1 MLCFFWKR
9 MWKFMA
15 VKAIL
20 FDLDGTL
27 LDTLDDL
34 KDSVNHMLGAFGYP
48 PRSREYVREA
58 VGNGVRN
65 LIIRSLPEG
74 EGAER
79 VEECLNA
86 FRAHYSQN
94 LDNKTAPYPGVT
106 DMLRA
111 MKEQGVSAGVVSNK
125 YDGAV
130 AALCEKHFGDLIQVA
145 IGERPGVGR
154 KPEPDSVL
162 YALEL
167 LGAKREEAVYVGDS
181 DVDVETARN
190 AGLRCV
196 AVSWG
201 FRPRESLLAAGPD
214 KIVDAVSA
222 LLPAA
227 LSL

>member
-1 MLCFFWKR
+1 MT
-9 MWKFMA
+9 

-48 PRSREYVREA
+48 QRSREYVREA

-65 LIIRSLPEG
+65 LIVRSLPEG
-74 EGAER
+74 EGAKR
-79 VEECLNA
+79 VDECLNA
-86 FRAHYSQN
+86 FRAHYSKN

-106 DMLRA
+106 DMLLEL
-111 MKEQGVSAGVVSNK
+111 KEKGIRAGVVSNK

-130 AALCEKHFGDLIQVA
+130 VALCKKHFGDLVQVA
-145 IGERPGVGR
+145 IGERPGLGR
-154 KPEPDSVL
+154 KPEPDS
-162 YALEL
+162 ALLAMEL
-167 LGAKREEAVYVGDS
+167 LGASPEHTVYVGDS

-190 AGLRCV
+190 AGLKCV

-201 FRPRESLLAAGPD
+201 FRPRESLMAADPD
-214 KIVDAVSA
+214 IIVDEVSA

>member
-1 MLCFFWKR
+1 MT
-9 MWKFMA
+9 

-34 KDSVNHMLGAFGYP
+34 ADSVNHMLGAFGYP
-48 PRSREYVREA
+48 TRSRETVREA

-65 LIIRSLPEG
+65 LIVRVLPEG
-74 EGAER
+74 EGTAR
-79 VEECLNA
+79 VDECLNA

-94 LDNKTAPYPGVT
+94 LDNKTGPYPGVM
-106 DMLRA
+106 DLLWELRE
-111 MKEQGVSAGVVSNK
+111 KGIKAGVVSNK

-130 AALCEKHFGDLIQVA
+130 VALCKKHFGDLVQVA
-145 IGERPGVGR
+145 IGERPGLGR
-154 KPEPDSVL
+154 KPDPGS
-162 YALEL
+162 ALLAMEL
-167 LGAKREEAVYVGDS
+167 LGAQREHTVYVGDS

-201 FRPRESLLAAGPD
+201 FRPRESLVAAGPD
-214 KIVDAVSA
+214 AVVDEISA

-227 LSL
+227 LAL

>member
-1 MLCFFWKR
+1 M
-9 MWKFMA
+9 MT
-15 VKAIL
+15 VGAIL

-34 KDSVNHMLGAFGYP
+34 TDSVNHVLGVFGYP
-48 PRSREYVREA
+48 PRSREYVRQA

-65 LIIRSLPEG
+65 LIVRSLPEG
-74 EGAER
+74 ENAAR
-79 VEECLNA
+79 VDECLNV
-86 FRAHYSQN
+86 FRSHYSKN
-94 LDNKTAPYPGVT
+94 LDNKTTPYPGVM

-111 MKEQGVSAGVVSNK
+111 AKEGGILAGVVSNK

-130 AALCEKHFGDLIQVA
+130 SALCEKHFGDLVQVA
-145 IGERPGVGR
+145 IGERPGMGR
-154 KPEPDSVL
+154 KPKPDSAL
-162 YALEL
+162 YAMEL
-167 LGAKREEAVYVGDS
+167 LGAGPEHTVYVGDS

-190 AGLRCV
+190 AGLKCV

-201 FRPRESLLAAGPD
+201 FRPRESLVAAGAD
-214 KIVDAVSA
+214 AVVDEVSA

>member
-1 MLCFFWKR
+1 M
-9 MWKFMA
+9 MT

-34 KDSVNHMLGAFGYP
+34 MDSVNHMLGAFGYP

-58 VGNGVRN
+58 VGNGVKN
-65 LIIRSLPEG
+65 LIVRSLPEG
-74 EGAER
+74 ERSER
-79 VEECLNA
+79 VEECLSA
-86 FRAHYSQN
+86 FRAHYSRN

-106 DMLRA
+106 GMLREL
-111 MKEQGVSAGVVSNK
+111 MEKGIRAGVVSNK

-130 AALCEKHFGDLIQVA
+130 VALCKKHFGDLVQVA
-145 IGERPGVGR
+145 IGERPGLGR
-154 KPEPDSVL
+154 KPEPDS
-162 YALEL
+162 ALLAMEL
-167 LGAKREEAVYVGDS
+167 LGASREHTVYMGDS

-190 AGLRCV
+190 AGLKCV

-201 FRPRESLLAAGPD
+201 FRPRESLVAAGPD
-214 KIVDAVSA
+214 MIVDEVSA

>member
-1 MLCFFWKR
+1 M
-9 MWKFMA
+9 MT

-34 KDSVNHMLGAFGYP
+34 ADSVNHMLGAFGYP
-48 PRSREYVREA
+48 PRSREYVRKA
-58 VGNGVRN
+58 VGNGVKN
-65 LIIRSLPEG
+65 LIVRSLPEG
-74 EGAER
+74 ERSER
-79 VEECLNA
+79 VDECLNA

-106 DMLRA
+106 DMLLELMEKGIR
-111 MKEQGVSAGVVSNK
+111 AGVVSNK

-130 AALCEKHFGDLIQVA
+130 VALCKKHFGDLVQVA
-145 IGERPGVGR
+145 IGERPGLGR
-154 KPEPDSVL
+154 KPDPDS
-162 YALEL
+162 ALLAMEL
-167 LGAKREEAVYVGDS
+167 LGALPEHTVYVGDS

-190 AGLRCV
+190 AGLKCV

-201 FRPRESLLAAGPD
+201 FRPRESLVVAGPD
-214 KIVDAVSA
+214 RIVDEVSA

>member
-1 MLCFFWKR
+1 
-9 MWKFMA
+9 
-15 VKAIL
+15 
-20 FDLDGTL
+20 
-27 LDTLDDL
+27 
-34 KDSVNHMLGAFGYP
+34 
-48 PRSREYVREA
+48 

-65 LIIRSLPEG
+65 LIVRSLPEG
-74 EGAER
+74 ESAKR

-106 DMLRA
+106 DLLRE
-111 MKEQGVSAGVVSNK
+111 MMEKGISAGVVSNK

-130 AALCEKHFGDLIQVA
+130 VALCKKHFGDLVQVA
-145 IGERPGVGR
+145 IGERPGLGR
-154 KPEPDSVL
+154 KPEPDS
-162 YALEL
+162 ALLAMEF
-167 LGAKREEAVYVGDS
+167 LGAEPAHTVYVGDS

-190 AGLRCV
+190 AGLKCV

-201 FRPRESLLAAGPD
+201 FRPRESLEAAGPD
-214 KIVDAVSA
+214 KIVDEISA

>member
-1 MLCFFWKR
+1 
-9 MWKFMA
+9 MA
-15 VKAIL
+15 AKAIL

-34 KDSVNHMLGAFGYP
+34 TDSVNHMLSAFGYP
-48 PRSREYVREA
+48 PRSREYVRQA
-58 VGNGVRN
+58 VGNGVKN
-65 LIIRSLPEG
+65 LIVRSLPEG
-74 EGAER
+74 EGAQR
-79 VEECLNA
+79 VDECLNV
-86 FRAHYSQN
+86 FRAHYSKN

-106 DMLRA
+106 EMLRE
-111 MKEQGVSAGVVSNK
+111 MKRKGILAGVGSNK

-130 AALCEKHFGDLIQVA
+130 AALCEKHFAGLVQAA

-162 YALEL
+162 TALEL
-167 LGAKREEAVYVGDS
+167 LGAGREEAVYVGDS

-190 AGLRCV
+190 AGLKCV

-201 FRPRESLLAAGPD
+201 FRPRESLVAAGAD
-214 KIVDAVSA
+214 AIVDEVGA
-222 LLPAA
+222 LLSAA

>member
-1 MLCFFWKR
+1 M
-9 MWKFMA
+9 MT

-34 KDSVNHMLGAFGYP
+34 ADSVNHMLGAFGYP
-48 PRSREYVREA
+48 LRSREYVREA
-58 VGNGVRN
+58 VGNGVRK
-65 LIIRSLPEG
+65 LIVRSLPEG
-74 EGAER
+74 EGAAR
-79 VEECLNA
+79 VDECLNA

-111 MKEQGVSAGVVSNK
+111 MKGKGISAGVVSNK

-130 AALCEKHFGDLIQVA
+130 VALCEKHFGDLVQVA

-154 KPEPDSVL
+154 KPEPDSAL
-162 YALEL
+162 LALEL

-181 DVDVETARN
+181 DVDVATARN
-190 AGLRCV
+190 AGLKCV

-201 FRPRESLLAAGPD
+201 FRPRESLMAAGPD
-214 KIVDAVSA
+214 AIVDEVSA

>member
-1 MLCFFWKR
+1 MT
-9 MWKFMA
+9 

-34 KDSVNHMLGAFGYP
+34 MDSVNHMLGAFGCP

-58 VGNGVRN
+58 VGNGVRS
-65 LIIRSLPEG
+65 LVVRALPEG
-74 EGAER
+74 EGAAR
-79 VEECLNA
+79 VDECLGV
-86 FRAHYSQN
+86 FRAHYSKN

-106 DMLRA
+106 DMLRE
-111 MKEQGVSAGVVSNK
+111 MKERGILAGVVSNK

-130 AALCEKHFGDLIQVA
+130 AALCKRHFGDLVQVA
-145 IGERPGVGR
+145 VGERPGVGR

-162 YALEL
+162 NAMAL
-167 LGAKREEAVYVGDS
+167 LGAGPENTVYAGDS
-181 DVDVETARN
+181 DVDVATARN
-190 AGLRCV
+190 AGLKCV

-201 FRPRESLLAAGPD
+201 FRPRESLAAAD
-214 KIVDAVSA
+214 AVVDEVSA

>member
-1 MLCFFWKR
+1 MT
-9 MWKFMA
+9 

-34 KDSVNHMLGAFGYP
+34 LDSVNHMLGAFGYP

-65 LIIRSLPEG
+65 LIVRSLPEG

-79 VEECLNA
+79 VDECLNA

-106 DMLRA
+106 DMLREL
-111 MKEQGVSAGVVSNK
+111 MEKGMRSGVVSNK

-130 AALCEKHFGDLIQVA
+130 AALCKKHFGDLVQVA
-145 IGERPGVGR
+145 IGERPGLGR
-154 KPEPDSVL
+154 KPEPDS
-162 YALEL
+162 ALLAMEL
-167 LGAKREEAVYVGDS
+167 LGASRAHTVYVGDS

-190 AGLRCV
+190 AGLKCV

-201 FRPRESLLAAGPD
+201 FRPRESLVAAGPD
-214 KIVDAVSA
+214 IIVDEVSA